1 MQLCLGRYKF
11 LSALPRPPAGPHAVE
26 ELHRH
31 VCGVGHLVDGIAVQG
46 LVDLGLFPVGYGDQD
61 LGQVLGGAELQG
73 VTPHQAIGRL
83 VAHDV
88 IDDVSGA

>member
-1 MQLCLGRYKF
+1 LQIVSQQFAAPRFSYCLQT
-11 LSALPRPPAGPHAVE
+11 VE
-26 ELHRH
+26 EFHRH
-31 VCGVGHLVDGIAVQG
+31 ISSLGHLVDGIAVQG
-46 LVDLGLFPVGYGDQD
+46 LVDLSLFSVGYGDQD

-73 VTPHQAIGRL
+73 VTPDQAISGL